1 MKVVALR
8 AAHETLATD
17 ANGCH
22 RFLGYALIVSTP
34 RGSVVV
40 LHSGDTIPFA
50 GQAEEMRRLAPD
62 LLLPVNGRSRGVL
75 GNMTLEEACALAA
88 AAGAPAMIAHH
99 FGMCAFNTN
108 PREAVEAKAAN
119 LDLPFQLLPA
129 SEDLEVQLEGV

>member
-1 MKVVALR
+1 MPSWKVACHRSMCSGRSPELRPRSVRRWICEHLGGRRQSLSHRHDEHTVEPLPGVKVVSLR

-34 RGSVVV
+34 RRSVVV

-62 LLLPVNGRSRGVL
+62 LLLLPVNGRSRGVV
-75 GNMTLEEACALAA
+75 A
-88 AAGAPAMIAHH
+88 I
-99 FGMCAFNTN
+99 
-108 PREAVEAKAAN
+108 
-119 LDLPFQLLPA
+119 
-129 SEDLEVQLEGV
+129 